1 MFAIDNDTASTTL
14 PPIKPVG
21 IPGFFTAGTVGGV
34 PATIVEADFLNQV
47 QQELLAV
54 LAAAS
59 IAPSKATNNQVIQ
72 AILWLIANNTRQ
84 RLTGPLNLYVNAAAG
99 NDTNNGLTPTTA
111 FATPQAA
118 WNYIMARLDVG
129 GQSVTVN
136 MADGSYPPIVC
147 NGSPVGAAEGSG
159 VTFHGDT
166 TSPSSVV
173 IDNPNGIAAYVA
185 LGAIVSFSGMRF
197 QAGGTGGDYNGN
209 GCGLLANYGGYASF
223 SNVDFGTCSTAQI
236 VGQGGGSVTSAGA
249 PYSISGNAPVHAL
262 AAYGGGGCGFTDS
275 TITLYNTPTFSSAF
289 VVAESSAVLGAWGAH
304 FNGAAHGPRY
314 LAQQNGIILCGVGNP
329 DAYFPGDV
337 NGSVATGGQIV

>member
-1 MFAIDNDTASTTL
+1 MYAIDNDTASTTL

-84 RLTGPLNLYVNAAAG
+84 RLTGPLNLYVNAATG

-118 WNYIMARLDVG
+118 WEYIMARLDVG
-129 GQSVTVN
+129 GQNITVN
-136 MADGSYPPIVC
+136 MADGTYPSLTC
-147 NGSPVGAAEGSG
+147 LGAPVGAVNGSS
-159 VTFHGDT
+159 VMFVGDQA
-166 TSPSSVV
+166 SPSSVV
-173 IDNPNGIAAYVA
+173 ISNPNATAVTVG
-185 LGAIVSFSGMRF
+185 LGATCGFEGLRVQASGPGGDF
-197 QAGGTGGDYNGN
+197 ASNGSGITAYAGGNIYIN
-209 GCGLLANYGGYASF
+209 
-223 SNVDFGTCSTAQI
+223 NVDFGTCTGWHLCSL
-236 VGQGGGSVTSAGA
+236 GGGSISCNGA
-249 PYSISGNAPVHAL
+249 YSISGNAEAHAC
-262 AAYGGGGCGFTDS
+262 AAYSGGGMSLADS
-275 TITLYNTPTFSSAF
+275 RVTLYNTPTFSIAF
-289 VVAESSAVLGAWGAH
+289 VLAESCGSMNVWSMT

-314 LAQQNGIILCGVGNP
+314 IATTNGIISCGVGNP

-337 NGSVATGGQIV
+337 NGSVNSGGQIV